1 MGEVSGVGA
10 RPRDEIVTPAET
22 ARAVRAYDFC
32 LHDGPR
38 TSEEMFWACDHPGLG
53 DRDAWVIARYD
64 GGVLVRLQRFERWAD
79 QAAAR
84 QRWDALIARRAEAGP
99 PSTGAREQL
108 DLEDELPAPGAWLRG
123 LVVDGATLTVALAVP
138 ASAELRFAAAEL
150 FETLARA
157 AIDGVVEGTLDGRPV
172 DYYPSGADDD

>member
-1 MGEVSGVGA
+1 M
-10 RPRDEIVTPAET
+10 D
-22 ARAVRAYDFC
+22 
-32 LHDGPR
+32 
-38 TSEEMFWACDHPGLG
+38 ACIRFAG
-53 DRDAWVIARYD
+53 RY
-64 GGVLVRLQRFERWAD
+64 RF
-79 QAAAR
+79 
-84 QRWDALIARRAEAGP
+84 ARRAELERALGR
-99 PSTGAREQL
+99 ARDQL